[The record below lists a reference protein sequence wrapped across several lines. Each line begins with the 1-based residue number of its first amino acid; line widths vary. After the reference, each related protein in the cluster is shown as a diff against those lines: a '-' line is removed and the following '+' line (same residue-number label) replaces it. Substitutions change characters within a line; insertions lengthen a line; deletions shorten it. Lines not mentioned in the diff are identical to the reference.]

1 MTEIV
6 LFTPEQREELQA
18 QLQLQQERASA
29 PVWPTQSQ
37 RITQP
42 YRGSAHPGLDIA
54 AGIGD
59 PIYAIVGGVVE
70 AVITNN
76 WPYGN
81 RVVVRSPSGETFY
94 YSHLSAFAV
103 EEGQTVTAGQVLA
116 AAGSTGRSTG
126 SHLDLEIRN
135 KEGNIISPLS
145 YFSGKQTIL
154 PSGDVSFQVQS
165 SYENKSAGITPESM
179 SRTWIPP
186 AKEETAIPDSI
197 PRSDGDSEGI
207 KLLDVGILGD
217 VTIEPQPWWDIA
229 AVGVG
234 VIGLFLGVVMI
245 VKPSPG
251 RILEKILPAVK
262 KVAAAA

>member
-18 QLQLQQERASA
+18 QLQLQEERESA

-37 RITQP
+37 QITQP
-42 YRGSAHPGLDIA
+42 YLGSKHPGLDIA

-116 AAGSTGRSTG
+116 AAGSTGRSSG
-126 SHLDLEIRN
+126 SHLDIEIRN

-145 YFSGKQTIL
+145 YFSGKETIL

-179 SRTWIPP
+179 SKTWIPP
-186 AKEETAIPDSI
+186 AKEETVAPDA
-197 PRSDGDSEGI
+197 EVK
-207 KLLDVGILGD
+207 KLGRIGILGD

-262 KVAAAA
+262 AVAAAA